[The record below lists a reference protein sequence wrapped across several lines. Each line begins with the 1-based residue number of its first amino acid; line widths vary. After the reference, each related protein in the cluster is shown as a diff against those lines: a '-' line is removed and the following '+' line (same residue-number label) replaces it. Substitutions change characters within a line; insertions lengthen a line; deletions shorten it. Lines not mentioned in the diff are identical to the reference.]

1 MSTVGSASAGPSSRF
16 AGARIEPARFG
27 VWLFLVTEA
36 MFFAALIAAYLAL
49 RAGSPTFG
57 SAGGALDV
65 RLGGVA
71 TLMLVCASL
80 CVSRAVVARRAGRE
94 ARIVSSWTR
103 RTLLFGAL
111 FLALQAAEYGTL
123 LRHGL
128 SPRTSLYW
136 SCFFVLTSVHALHVL
151 GGLAWLAVVWNG
163 TRRRARGRSV
173 ELAALYWH
181 LVDLVWLALF
191 GLLYW

>member
-1 MSTVGSASAGPSSRF
+1 MSAAGATTAPASPSAS
-16 AGARIEPARFG
+16 ARIEPARFG

-49 RAGSPTFG
+49 RAGSTTFG
-57 SAGGALDV
+57 GPGEALDR

-71 TLMLVCASL
+71 MLMLVCASL
-80 CVSRAVVARRAGRE
+80 CVSRAAVAQRNGRE
-94 ARIVSSWTR
+94 ARITSSWIR

-111 FLALQAAEYGTL
+111 FLAMQVVEYRTL
-123 LRHGL
+123 HQHDL
-128 SPRTSLYW
+128 SPRSSLYW
-136 SCFFVLTSVHALHVL
+136 SCFFVLTSVHALHVA
-151 GGLAWLAVVWNG
+151 GGLAWTAVVWSRI
-163 TRRRARGRSV
+163 RRGARGPAV